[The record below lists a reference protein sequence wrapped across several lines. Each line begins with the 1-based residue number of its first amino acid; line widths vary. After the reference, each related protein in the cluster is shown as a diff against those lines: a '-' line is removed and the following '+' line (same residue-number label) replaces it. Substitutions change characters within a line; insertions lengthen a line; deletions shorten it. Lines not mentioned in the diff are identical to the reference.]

1 MNIKSKKYRI
11 PWVYCS
17 GIALMITAHLN
28 TACQESKDPN
38 TYIIK
43 GNPIEDRALVIT
55 PLGRVNPLY
64 IQWTKEALEKTYKMP
79 IKVEKS
85 LPLKPEYFYPSNT
98 KRNRL
103 NADQI
108 LNIFKS
114 FDEIPVLIT
123 EVDIGHKRITKNDT
137 IDGYGIIGKAK
148 LGKRRQNSPT
158 KDSELALI
166 ISTSRI
172 KKTTK
177 DNFRKRL
184 NKVTIHEIGHN
195 LSLPHCKYQSTCVM
209 VDARG
214 KVTTIDK
221 ANETFCDQCRKIIQP
236 FLRATE

>member
-1 MNIKSKKYRI
+1 MKITIKKQRT
-11 PWVYCS
+11 PWGFWS
-17 GIALMITAHLN
+17 GVALLTTAHMTL
-28 TACQESKDPN
+28 ACQELKDPN

-43 GNPIEDRALVIT
+43 GNPIENRTLVIT

-64 IQWTKEALEKTYKMP
+64 IQWTREALEKTYKMP

-85 LPLKPEYFYPSNT
+85 LPLKPEYYYPSTT

-108 LNIFKS
+108 LKIFKS
-114 FDEIPVLIT
+114 SNEIPVLIT

-137 IDGYGIIGKAK
+137 IDGYGIFGLGK
-148 LGKRRQNSPT
+148 LGKRCQNSLT

-172 KKTTK
+172 KRTTK

-184 NKVTIHEIGHN
+184 KKVTIHEIGHN
-195 LSLPHCKYQSTCVM
+195 LSLPHCKYQSNCVM

-214 KVTTIDK
+214 KATTIDK
-221 ANETFCDQCRKIIQP
+221 ANEAFCQQCRNIIKP
-236 FLRATE
+236 YLRASE

>member
-1 MNIKSKKYRI
+1 MLGF
-11 PWVYCS
+11 WS
-17 GIALMITAHLN
+17 GVALMITAHMI
-28 TACQESKDPN
+28 TACQELKDPC
-38 TYIIK
+38 TYIMN
-43 GNPIEDRALVIT
+43 GTPIEDRTLVIT

-85 LPLKPEYFYPSNT
+85 LPLKPEYYYQSN
-98 KRNRL
+98 KEKL
-103 NADQI
+103 KADQI
-108 LNIFKS
+108 LKIFKS
-114 FDEIPVLIT
+114 SNEIPVLIT
-123 EVDIGHKRITKNDT
+123 EVDIGHKKIIKNDT
-137 IDGYGIIGKAK
+137 IDGYGIIGKGK
-148 LGKRRQNSPT
+148 LGKRRQNSLT

-195 LSLPHCKYQSTCVM
+195 LSLPHCKYQTTCVM

-214 KVTTIDK
+214 KATTIDK
-221 ANETFCDQCRKIIQP
+221 ANEAFCHQCRNIIKP
-236 FLRATE
+236 YLRASE